1 MERRTLL
8 SALAA
13 AGTATA
19 AGCLS
24 EQDPTEEG
32 NGTTTDEAVTD
43 EDDDPS
49 RGPEATAEAFLD
61 AFTSGDA
68 ARINELMHDEG
79 PVEEVAS
86 SEAQELASR
95 SITVERTET
104 VESGQEEATVE
115 VLFRTGDMV
124 EAGAAAVSQT
134 LELRVQD
141 GEWRVWSRSSTPRGE
156 SSIAPGAVF
165 EVDHAGETATISHQG
180 GDRVRA
186 DALFVRGDGLD
197 ATGSWAALGGEASDE
212 RDGTAAVV
220 AGDSLTVGVD
230 AAFAVRVV
238 WEPDGATA
246 VTMTEAAAASSTE
259 SVTANDDG
267 DRGDSSTERR

>member
-19 AGCLS
+19 AGCLG
-24 EQDPTEEG
+24 EQDPAEER
-32 NGTTTDEAVTD
+32 NETTTDGTVTD
-43 EDDDPS
+43 DGDGPS
-49 RGPEATAEAFLD
+49 RGPEATAEAFLE
-61 AFTSGDA
+61 AFTGGDA
-68 ARINELMHDEG
+68 TRINELIHDEG
-79 PVEEVAS
+79 PIEEIAS

-104 VESGQEEATVE
+104 VESDEEEATVE

-124 EAGAAAVSQT
+124 EVGAAAVSQT

-197 ATGSWAALGGEASDE
+197 ATGSWAALGGEASGE

-220 AGDSLTVGVD
+220 AGDSLTLGVD
-230 AAFAVRVV
+230 AEFAVRVV
-238 WEPDGATA
+238 WEPDGGTA
-246 VTMTEAAAASSTE
+246 VTMTEVAAATSTQ
-259 SVTANDDG
+259 SVTANDDDDG
-267 DRGDSSTERR
+267 GDSGTERR